1 MNTLYKNFHYQ
12 ISIHIQNSD
21 QSQKNSK
28 ILWYWSLLM
37 VEPLRG
43 DEISEI
49 ITHLI
54 DLKSEFWFL
63 IRVGLTQEWMKQTD
77 LLYCQVEIQEYF
89 TNKILTCPYQI
100 LQRTYMNHKIEVFE
114 RFRAMENGEY
124 ETDWYS
130 DSEEEDEELN

>member
-1 MNTLYKNFHYQ
+1 
-12 ISIHIQNSD
+12 
-21 QSQKNSK
+21 
-28 ILWYWSLLM
+28 M

-63 IRVGLTQEWMKQTD
+63 IRVGTTEEWMKQTD
-77 LLYCQVEIQEYF
+77 LLFCQVEIADYF
-89 TNKILTCPYQI
+89 SKKILTCPYQM

-114 RFRAMENGEY
+114 RFRAMEDGDY
-124 ETDWYS
+124 QTDWYS
-130 DSEEEDEELN
+130 DSEEEEDEELN